1 MRLLTLFLFVLLIPS
16 TTMARCVPFDFFE
29 SIDKIPFIIHG
40 KVTQSNKKELLSEQC
55 DRGLEACIHRFN
67 IDVIEILK
75 GNTSKRKIQF
85 QYRFVHQ
92 RPNIIVFAEGD
103 EYIFAVSEVTSDGK
117 ASLLGNTC
125 GRSGLGVEYIDK
137 IKEVLKRNQ

>member
-1 MRLLTLFLFVLLIPS
+1 MRLLTLFLFILLIPG
-16 TTMARCVPFDFFE
+16 TVMARCAPFDFFE

-40 KVTQSNKKELLSEQC
+40 KVTRSNKEELISAQC
-55 DRGLEACIHRFN
+55 GPEACNHRFN

-75 GNTSKRKIQF
+75 GNTPEKTLQF

-92 RPNIIVFAEGD
+92 RPNIILFAEGD
-103 EYIFAVSEVTSDGK
+103 EFVFAISEVTSDGK

-125 GRSGLGVEYIDK
+125 GRSGLSVDYIDK
-137 IKEVLKRNQ
+137 IREALKRK